1 MHYEGLWERAGCGET
16 WRGVHWRGP
25 RLWVLSGSQCP
36 CSADLALPIPLCR
49 AVCAQHSRISA
60 QDATHTAAS
69 RIFVPSPAIDAIG
82 SADSARAIRHN
93 EQPPSAADRLRPDS
107 TPRILPAQTP
117 KARLTSPR
125 LTHFGPIRLCMP
137 LVQQTSRGRFGT
149 MSNLRPPPTGSG
161 TTAHR
166 ASFPHKHQRRGS
178 PRRALRVSSLSG
190 NVCHWFSRPR
200 AGDSA

>member
-93 EQPPSAADRLRPDS
+93 EQPPSAADRLQPDSAPRILPASAQKARLTSPRLTYFVPIRQRMSLVQQTPRGRQGIMSNRRPPSDRLRTDS

-125 LTHFGPIRLCMP
+125 LTYVIPIRLRMP
-137 LVQQTSRGRFGT
+137 LVQQTPRGR
-149 MSNLRPPPTGSG
+149 
-161 TTAHR
+161 
-166 ASFPHKHQRRGS
+166 
-178 PRRALRVSSLSG
+178 
-190 NVCHWFSRPR
+190 
-200 AGDSA
+200 

>member
-93 EQPPSAADRLRPDS
+93 EQPPSPLRQAPNRQHAAHPARTNTKGAAHLAAPYVFRPYQATSVIGSADPARAIRHNEQPPSAADRLQPDS
-107 TPRILPAQTP
+107 APRILPASAQ

-125 LTHFGPIRLCMP
+125 LTYFVPIRQRMS
-137 LVQQTSRGRFGT
+137 LVQQTPRGR
-149 MSNLRPPPTGSG
+149 
-161 TTAHR
+161 
-166 ASFPHKHQRRGS
+166 
-178 PRRALRVSSLSG
+178 
-190 NVCHWFSRPR
+190 
-200 AGDSA
+200 